1 MSQTI
6 FYTKVDEAP
15 ALATYSFLPILRAFV
30 ALADIDIEV
39 KDISLAGRILA
50 IFSKNLSKQYEDG
63 LKELGDLAQN
73 PDAVIIKLPNIS
85 ASIPQLQA
93 AIKELQE
100 SGFDVPNYPLEVK
113 NSEDLKIQKLYS
125 KVLGSAVNP
134 VLREGNSDR
143 RAAKAIKA
151 YAKKH
156 PHSMGEWKS
165 DSKTDVAHMSS
176 NDFYGTEKSITLEK
190 ATIAKIE
197 LEDKNG
203 KKYILKDNLKLL
215 EKEIIDGA
223 VMSIS
228 ALEDFYDKQI
238 NEAKEEGIL
247 LSLHLKATMMKISD
261 PIMFGAAVRVYFKSV
276 FKKYSDILEKA
287 EINPNHGL
295 GAMLEKVK
303 NLPTE
308 SREMIM
314 IDIEK
319 VLKENAMLAMVDS
332 DQGITNLHVP
342 SDVIVD
348 ASMPSMIRS
357 GGKMWDSDGKT
368 QDTKALIPDR
378 TYARVY
384 AAVIDDCKKNGALS
398 PSILGTVP
406 NVGLMAQKAEEY
418 GSHDTTFQLQASGVV
433 RVVDK
438 EGNTLLSHE
447 VEKGDIWR
455 MCMTK
460 DEPIRDWVKLAVA
473 RARAS
478 LMPAIFWL
486 DEKRP
491 HDAELIKKVKTYLGK
506 EDTKDLK
513 ISILSPEKATKTT
526 LKRMREGKDTIS
538 VTGNV
543 LRDYNTDL
551 FPILELGTSA
561 KMLSIV
567 PLMKGGGLFETGAG
581 GSAPKHV
588 QQFLSENHLRW
599 DSLGEFMALGAALEH
614 IASKTNNS
622 KVSLLAKSLDSAI
635 ERFLDEDRSPSR
647 KSKEIDSRG
656 SHAYL
661 ALYWALA
668 LSAQDENKEIKEHI
682 SPIATRFEN
691 EIDVIINE
699 LNEIQG
705 KSVDIGGYYLP
716 NDEKAVE
723 ILRPNTKLNDIIKKI
738 MDSKNG

>member
-228 ALEDFYDKQI
+228 ALEGFYDKQI
-238 NEAKEEGIL
+238 NEAKEEGVL